1 MNHTIAF
8 VWGIGGGLFVEIL
21 SWYKI
26 RKCAEPPHWFQ
37 SVFYWISTLFMIIVG
52 GLLVLAHMR
61 SDVSLSP
68 LLAINIGAS
77 APLLIGTMADTA
89 PNISAGTSDID
100 PQTPDPQTPD
110 PQTPDPQTPDPKVF

>member
-26 RKCAEPPHWFQ
+26 RKCTKPPHWFQ
-37 SVFYWISTLFMIIVG
+37 SRFYWIGTFFMIIVG
-52 GLLVLAHMR
+52 GILVVAHMH
-61 SDVSLSP
+61 SEVSLTP

-77 APLLIGTMADTA
+77 APLLIGTMAGTA
-89 PNISAGTSDID
+89 PDISAGKSDLDTETPDTETSDTDI
-100 PQTPDPQTPD
+100 
-110 PQTPDPQTPDPKVF
+110 KSE